1 MGQGESTPLSLTT
14 DHFSDVR
21 ARAHN
26 LSLIVKK
33 SKLIT
38 FCSAAW
44 PTFQVGWPPEGTF
57 QPSII
62 QPVKGKIMAPDPWGH
77 LDQVP
82 YVMVWQDLVENP
94 PKWLKPFIHK
104 LPSSSSSQ
112 VLVME
117 TPQEVTKKKVDPK
130 PVLQESS
137 YPNLMDLETEI
148 RPPPYVP
155 PLQFSLRREAPM
167 GELRGL
173 RRPMGTDHEQGPA
186 LGVIGVD
193 KNLGTRSYLHP
204 LFRRSPSEW
213 DQLTRTESE
222 PIGTG
227 LFPRVTCTIEKPRT
241 LLSQRNPKASLTSWI
256 PFCSLTT
263 PPGMI
268 VSSCCRCSSPQ
279 NGNEF
284 WQRHGNGSR
293 GLTGDQPPSL
303 LSWTRGFFCCG
314 LTGILSEQKVGSV
327 SECTARL

>member
-1 MGQGESTPLSLTT
+1 MTQAHEQFQKYTISPTSWPPPLPVGFFLVVVLSDFFSLLPTIYSLTMGQGESTPLSLTT

-104 LPSSSSSQ
+104 LPSSSSSR

-173 RRPMGTDHEQGPA
+173 RRQMGTDHEQGPA
-186 LGVIGVD
+186 LG
-193 KNLGTRSYLHP
+193 
-204 LFRRSPSEW
+204 
-213 DQLTRTESE
+213 
-222 PIGTG
+222 
-227 LFPRVTCTIEKPRT
+227 
-241 LLSQRNPKASLTSWI
+241 
-256 PFCSLTT
+256 
-263 PPGMI
+263 
-268 VSSCCRCSSPQ
+268 
-279 NGNEF
+279 
-284 WQRHGNGSR
+284 
-293 GLTGDQPPSL
+293 
-303 LSWTRGFFCCG
+303 TRGRTRG
-314 LTGILSEQKVGSV
+314 DRDGQDPGDPELPSSTVQALPVRVGPANPDRERTYRYWPFST
-327 SECTARL
+327 SDLYN